1 MPANNTFNETYFEQA
16 LNIVNDAATGGIY
29 SLLDAHQDS
38 FSDRYCGEVRL
49 CVLLISSRPVSI
61 RVHIM

>member
-16 LNIVNDAATGGIY
+16 QQLVNAAATGGIY

-38 FSDRYCGEVRL
+38 FSARYCGEVL
-49 CVLLISSRPVSI
+49 QCDTTVYCGA
-61 RVHIM
+61 VHDM